1 MARAS
6 ESPLMAFLRRRDPRP
21 KFSQLTI
28 EQRAI
33 TIYSEGGQYWPHFE
47 GIIREITEGHNL
59 PVSFLTSSSSDPVLD
74 DPPPRVL
81 PFFIGEGF
89 KRSYAFQT
97 MEAGVVVATVPQIG
111 TKLLPKSLR
120 TEALG
125 IKYLYVF
132 HSMVST
138 HMAYE
143 ADAFDHFDTVFCTG
157 PYMETEIR
165 RREMMYGLPPKELVL
180 HGYGRLDAII
190 RNRSESATNNSPPV
204 VLVAPSW
211 GPSCIFETCGSAVIA
226 ELLETGAEV
235 IARPHPMTLKKSNGV
250 IEELSKR
257 FQANPKFSL
266 DLDVSSQDS
275 LQRSDVMVSDW
286 SGAALEYAFGT
297 LKPVLFIDVERKVN
311 NQAYAEL
318 DIEPF
323 ESSIRDQIGEVVSPN
338 NLAGIAPALLS
349 LLQTSEQRRE
359 SISALRDATISNL
372 GNSAAIA
379 AELIVEKA
387 LTFIRAQ
394 GAR

>member
-1 MARAS
+1 
-6 ESPLMAFLRRRDPRP
+6 MAFLRRREPQP
-21 KFSQLTI
+21 KFSQLPL

-33 TIYSEGGQYWPHFE
+33 TFYSEGGQYWTHFE
-47 GIIREITEGHNL
+47 EIVLQITEAHNL
-59 PVSFLTSSSSDPVLD
+59 PVCYLTSSKIDPVLN
-74 DPPPRVL
+74 DPPPGVL

-120 TEALG
+120 TEDLG
-125 IKYLYVF
+125 MKYLYVF

-143 ADAFDHFDTVFCTG
+143 PDAFDHFDTVFCTG

-165 RREMMYGLPPKELVL
+165 KREMMYGLPKKELVL

-190 RNRSESATNNSPPV
+190 RNRSEATTKNSPPV

-211 GPSCIFETCGSAVIA
+211 GPSCIFESCGLEVIA
-226 ELLETGAEV
+226 ELLTTGAEV
-235 IARPHPMTLKKSNGV
+235 IARPHPMTLKKNKSA
-250 IEELSKR
+250 IEEISKR
-257 FQANPKFSL
+257 FQEHPRFSL
-266 DLDVSSQDS
+266 DQDVSSQDS
-275 LQRSDVMVSDW
+275 LLKSDVMVSDW

-311 NQAYAEL
+311 NRLYAEL

-323 ESSIRDQIGEVVSPN
+323 EASIREQIGEVVSPN
-338 NLAGIAPALLS
+338 NLTGLAPTLLS

-359 SISALRDATISNL
+359 SISAVRDASISNL
-372 GNSAAIA
+372 GNSASIA

-387 LTFIRAQ
+387 LTFIREQ
-394 GAR
+394 GAP

>member
-1 MARAS
+1 MAI
-6 ESPLMAFLRRRDPRP
+6 LRRRNPQT
-21 KFSQLTI
+21 KYSQLPL

-33 TIYSEGGQYWPHFE
+33 TFYSEGGQYWTHFE
-47 GIIREITEGHNL
+47 EIILQITEDHNL
-59 PVSFLTSSSSDPVLD
+59 PVCYLTSSRDDPVLS
-74 DPPPRVL
+74 DPPPGVL

-120 TEALG
+120 AEALG
-125 IKYLYVF
+125 MKYLYVF

-143 ADAFDHFDTVFCTG
+143 PDAFDHFDTVFCTG
-157 PYMETEIR
+157 QYMETEIR
-165 RREMMYGLPPKELVL
+165 KREMIQGLPQKELVL

-190 RNRSESATNNSPPV
+190 RNRSDSVTKNSPPV

-211 GPSCIFETCGSAVIA
+211 GPSCIFETCGLEVIA

-235 IARPHPMTLKKSNGV
+235 IARPHPMTLKKSNAV
-250 IEELSKR
+250 IDEISRR
-257 FQANPKFSL
+257 FQANPRFSL

-297 LKPVLFIDVERKVN
+297 LKPVLFIDVARKVN
-311 NQAYAEL
+311 NQAYTEL

-323 ESSIRDQIGEVVSPN
+323 ESSIRDRIGEVVSPN

-349 LLQTSEQRRE
+349 LLQTSEQRRD
-359 SISALRDATISNL
+359 SISAVRDATISNI
-372 GNSAAIA
+372 GNSATVAT
-379 AELIVEKA
+379 EQIVKKA
-387 LTFIRAQ
+387 LAFIRDQ

>member
-1 MARAS
+1 MA
-6 ESPLMAFLRRRDPRP
+6 LLRRREPQP
-21 KFSQLTI
+21 KYSQLPL

-33 TIYSEGGQYWPHFE
+33 TFYSEGGQYWPHFD
-47 GIIREITEGHNL
+47 GVIREITEGHNL
-59 PVSFLTSSSSDPVLD
+59 PVAYLTSSKSDPILN
-74 DPPPRVL
+74 DPPPGVS

-125 IKYLYVF
+125 MKYLYIF

-143 ADAFDHFDTVFCTG
+143 ADAFDHFDTVFCAG

-165 RREMMYGLPPKELVL
+165 RREVMYGLHQKELIL
-180 HGYGRLDAII
+180 HGYGRLDSII
-190 RNRSESATNNSPPV
+190 RNRNLSTTRNSPPV

-211 GPSCIFETCGSAVIA
+211 GPSCIFETCGLEVIA
-226 ELLETGAEV
+226 ELLQTGAEV
-235 IARPHPMTLKKSNGV
+235 IARPHPMTLKKSNAV
-250 IEELSKR
+250 VEELSKH
-257 FQANPKFSL
+257 FQADPKFSL
-266 DLDVSSQDS
+266 DLDVSSQES

-311 NQAYAEL
+311 NQAYAAL

-323 ESSIRDQIGEVVSPN
+323 ESSIRDQIGEVVSPS
-338 NLAGIAPALLS
+338 NLTGIAPALLS
-349 LLQTSEQRRE
+349 LLQTSEQRSE
-359 SISALRDATISNL
+359 SISAVRDASISNL
-372 GNSAAIA
+372 GNSASIA
-379 AELIVEKA
+379 AEIIVEKA
-387 LTFIRAQ
+387 LAFIREQ
-394 GAR
+394 GER

>member
-1 MARAS
+1 MA
-6 ESPLMAFLRRRDPRP
+6 LLRRREAQP
-21 KFSQLTI
+21 KYSQLPI

-33 TIYSEGGQYWPHFE
+33 TFYSEGGQYWPHFE
-47 GIIREITEGHNL
+47 GMIHELTEAHNL
-59 PVSFLTSSSSDPVLD
+59 PISYLTSSKSDPILD
-74 DPPPRVL
+74 DPPPGVS

-111 TKLLPKSLR
+111 TKILPKSLR

-125 IKYLYVF
+125 MKYLYVF

-143 ADAFDHFDTVFCTG
+143 PDAFDHFDTVFCTG
-157 PYMETEIR
+157 RYMVTEIR
-165 RREMMYGLPPKELVL
+165 RREMIYGLPQKELIL

-190 RNRSESATNNSPPV
+190 RNRSDSVTKSSPPV

-211 GPSCIFETCGSAVIA
+211 GPSCIFETCGLEVIA

-235 IARPHPMTLKKSNGV
+235 IARPHPMTLKKSNAS
-250 IEELSKR
+250 IEKISKH
-257 FQANPKFSL
+257 FQANPRFSL

-297 LKPVLFIDVERKVN
+297 LKPVLFVDVERKVN

-318 DIEPF
+318 NIEPF
-323 ESSIRDQIGEVVSPN
+323 ESSIRDQIGEVISPN
-338 NLAGIAPALLS
+338 SLAGIAPALRS
-349 LLQTSEQRRE
+349 LLQNSEQRRE
-359 SISALRDATISNL
+359 SSSAVRDATISNL
-372 GNSAAIA
+372 GNSAEIGAAVIA
-379 AELIVEKA
+379 EKA
-387 LTFIRAQ
+387 INFLRIRR
-394 GAR
+394 GR